1 MRGISTFNLL
11 LKGSLF
17 AAALTAGSFTTFGQV
32 VTPTTP
38 ITAPCVQSTICE
50 PTDITFDLPD
60 GGGFLFGFSGD
71 FNLIAAQGP
80 NASSDFELRSTDLGA
95 GLTTK
100 VLYSPRFSSAG
111 STTGIIR
118 YSFDISG
125 TANLAGYRIYL
136 EDASGTLHPICA
148 GTEMLSS
155 ARTTTICGQIEN
167 LPSQLTVEGATF
179 RFVLAFDLSGQPAHF
194 MDFDNFGSNIFEE
207 GRIILPVNF
216 MGVTARKATKGTEVT
231 WKVADEINV
240 SRYEVQ
246 KGTNA
251 GDLKTI
257 GVVFAGE
264 KSAYSFI
271 DEQPSQGVSFYRI
284 RSVDVDGKF
293 KFSTVISFSNGKS
306 AAILR
311 AYPMPARDQVTLQ
324 HGAIEG
330 KAQITISSEDGRIV
344 KRQVL
349 AVGSMLTPIDLS
361 SLKVGLYLLR
371 LENSNGE
378 VETLKLVK
386 Q

>member
-1 MRGISTFNLL
+1 
-11 LKGSLF
+11 
-17 AAALTAGSFTTFGQV
+17 
-32 VTPTTP
+32 
-38 ITAPCVQSTICE
+38 
-50 PTDITFDLPD
+50 
-60 GGGFLFGFSGD
+60 
-71 FNLIAAQGP
+71 
-80 NASSDFELRSTDLGA
+80 
-95 GLTTK
+95 
-100 VLYSPRFSSAG
+100 
-111 STTGIIR
+111 
-118 YSFDISG
+118 
-125 TANLAGYRIYL
+125 
-136 EDASGTLHPICA
+136 
-148 GTEMLSS
+148 
-155 ARTTTICGQIEN
+155 
-167 LPSQLTVEGATF
+167 
-179 RFVLAFDLSGQPAHF
+179 